1 MSDTSSS
8 SRSSIF
14 GDPEQQLGELD
25 DEQQLDEAEAEQV
38 GEEEVAEEEEEEA
51 GEQAEEEEMAGL
63 NADQLRQ
70 LLQSVNQK
78 QPDKF
83 SSGEPVDWKTWKAN
97 FRLCVQINGWDNQ
110 RARREAA
117 SCMTGLAKT
126 YVADIDIA
134 AGGPAAD
141 VEDYV
146 DLLNLYQARF
156 CPGADSDLA
165 RVALREAKQRE
176 SESILAW
183 HSRVRHLYTRAHPDV
198 AAAVLA
204 NARNLMDAF
213 LLGLYDP
220 QVRSDTWKSRPQTY
234 AQCLENANNFV
245 ASQRVLKA
253 RSQQMSGGGGGDD
266 PAVLAIEGKQI
277 SNNAITDRCYVC
289 DHPGHYQRDCIV
301 HKRAVERRRAAAA
314 KRKANNPRRNNNSSG
329 SNGPYNKN
337 SGRNKKPFKSYNKTW
352 RKGVNSMGSDDQR
365 PEQDNRGD
373 LRETLDG
380 RERCKKETTDQ
391 GNY

>member
-1 MSDTSSS
+1 MSDTSGS

-14 GDPEQQLGELD
+14 SDPEQQFGDLDD
-25 DEQQLDEAEAEQV
+25 DEQQPDEAEVE
-38 GEEEVAEEEEEEA
+38 EEEVAEEEVEEA
-51 GEQAEEEEMAGL
+51 VDQAEGVEMAAL
-63 NADQLRQ
+63 NAEQLQQ

-134 AGGPAAD
+134 AGGAAAQ
-141 VEDYV
+141 VADYGG
-146 DLLNLYQARF
+146 LLDLYQARF

-165 RVALREAKQRE
+165 RVALREARQRE

-253 RSQQMSGGGGGDD
+253 RSQQMSSGGGGDD
-266 PAVLAIEGKQI
+266 PAVLAIDGEQI
-277 SNNAITDRCYVC
+277 SNSAITDRCYVC
-289 DHPGHYQRDCIV
+289 DRPGHYQRDCIV
-301 HKRAVERRRAAAA
+301 HRRAVERRRAAAA
-314 KRKANNPRRNNNSSG
+314 KRKASNPRRNNNSSG
-329 SNGPYNKN
+329 GGGSYSKNNNKT
-337 SGRNKKPFKSYNKTW
+337 KKPFKSYNKTW

-365 PEQDNRGD
+365 SEQDQKGD